1 MRVSRGLVK
10 HRRKKRYFK
19 EAKGYRGAR
28 SKLWR
33 TVIESTLRSRKW
45 AYIHRKQKR
54 RELRKLW
61 IMRINAAAREHGI
74 TYAEFIHKLNKS
86 GVDLDR
92 KILAELAV
100 SDPAAFKAV
109 IDAVAS

>member
-19 EAKGYRGAR
+19 EAKGFRGAR

-33 TVIESTLRSRKW
+33 TAIESVLRSRKW

-61 IMRINAAAREHGI
+61 IMRINAAARENGT
-74 TYAEFIHKLNKS
+74 TYAALIHKLAQSSVN
-86 GVDLDR
+86 LDR
-92 KILAELAV
+92 KVLADLAV
-100 SDPAAFKAV
+100 HDPAAFAAV
-109 IDAVAS
+109 VASVA